1 MVNKRGKCKGKGFSM
16 KTSVCESVKL
26 WGGGE
31 TEQVRGEEV
40 ESSKKKRKE
49 KKRRK
54 CRK

>member
-31 TEQVRGEEV
+31 ETELVRGEEV
-40 ESSKKKRKE
+40 ESSKKKKRKE
-49 KKRRK
+49 KEKM
-54 CRK
+54 